1 MSAARPAAGRRPP
14 RADLLTIGEVLAE
27 LREDF
32 PATTH
37 SKVRFLEERG
47 LVTPA
52 RTPSGYRR
60 FSREHLARLRLVLTL
75 QRERYLPLKVI
86 AEHLAALD
94 AGADPDP
101 APAQPDP
108 APPPTARR
116 EPHRPPPGEG
126 PTPPSAPPPPVDAPT
141 RAHAPQPPAAPP
153 TFADLVDLAGGDA
166 ALVSALGDHGL
177 LPDPGHQATTTVVTA
192 AAALASYGI
201 EPRHLRALRT
211 AAEREATLIEAVAAP
226 LRRARTGPA
235 GDQHDAAAAASEAIA
250 TTFADLRAALLAAA
264 LPTTG

>member
-1 MSAARPAAGRRPP
+1 MNAAGPEAGRRPP

-32 PATTH
+32 PDTTH

-52 RTPSGYRR
+52 RTPSGYRK

-94 AGADPDP
+94 AGASPA
-101 APAQPDP
+101 APA
-108 APPPTARR
+108 
-116 EPHRPPPGEG
+116 
-126 PTPPSAPPPPVDAPT
+126 APPPPADESAAP
-141 RAHAPQPPAAPP
+141 APAGPPAPR

-166 ALVSALGDHGL
+166 GLVSALGDHGL
-177 LPDPGHQATTTVVTA
+177 LPPAEAERATETVLA
-192 AAALASYGI
+192 AAATLASYGI

-235 GDQHDAAAAASEAIA
+235 GDQRDAAAAASETIA
-250 TTFADLRAALLAAA
+250 ATFADLRAALLAAA
-264 LPTTG
+264 LPTAP